1 MTLCSSMMLLFTISF
16 TIGVRVA
23 VAQSFKPDVCNPE
36 YTPSIKCYPPGLGD
50 GRPPCCELGY
60 CKNGNYTNVDIIC
73 TSPSLCNFN
82 HNPECYY
89 FDGMPLCCTS
99 ELACSFTSNLEC
111 DTNDYESQ
119 PPTTLAP
126 ATTTAPPNTPAP
138 TACSERRFYSD
149 GGICTN
155 KDMPPLGRSSYSS
168 SSQCC
173 ALTQA
178 TGMCLSEDI
187 CGDGGVTTT
196 TFAPTTASPTTSL
209 APVTATPTLAPV
221 TTTLAP
227 VTTTPTLA
235 PITATLAP
243 VTTTPTLAPVTATLP
258 PVTTTFAPA
267 PLDVSS
273 APTAC
278 SEQKFYLAGGVCT
291 NEGMVPPGGT
301 SYASREECCVATATL
316 FSECVVVD
324 ICDKEATTTLAPAAT
339 PVTTDAPHMSMSMSH
354 SMTLAPATTS
364 PASASPTV
372 SAFACIDKY
381 HDAGGICTNIG
392 MAPPGGT
399 SYDTIEQCCAYTQG
413 LGVCE
418 VDVCEEGVAITPQI
432 PPAPAPTP
440 VLTPSPTEEVASIV
454 PTTTLTPTTSPVTS
468 APTACSEQLF
478 YSAGGICTNEG
489 LTPPGGTSYASKE
502 LCCAITQAKVD
513 CVYKDVCDCIDEKCV
528 VDDDCLIFA
537 ECSGF
542 DCCCSR
548 FG

>member
-1 MTLCSSMMLLFTISF
+1 
-16 TIGVRVA
+16 
-23 VAQSFKPDVCNPE
+23 
-36 YTPSIKCYPPGLGD
+36 
-50 GRPPCCELGY
+50 
-60 CKNGNYTNVDIIC
+60 
-73 TSPSLCNFN
+73 
-82 HNPECYY
+82 
-89 FDGMPLCCTS
+89 MPLCCTS
-99 ELACSFTSNLEC
+99 DLACSFTSNLEC

-138 TACSERRFYSD
+138 TACGERRFYSD

-178 TGMCLSEDI
+178 TGVCLSEDI

-196 TFAPTTASPTTSL
+196 TLAPTTASPTTSL

-221 TTTLAP
+221 IATLAP
-227 VTTTPTLA
+227 VTTAPTLA
-235 PITATLAP
+235 PITATLSP
-243 VTTTPTLAPVTATLP
+243 VTTTPTLAPVTTTLHPVTATLP
-258 PVTTTFAPA
+258 PVTTTTTLAPVTTTLSPA

-301 SYASREECCVATATL
+301 SYTSREECCVATATL
-316 FSECVVVD
+316 FSECEVVD
-324 ICDKEATTTLAPAAT
+324 ICDEEVTTTLAPT
-339 PVTTDAPHMSMSMSH
+339 
-354 SMTLAPATTS
+354 TTS
-364 PASASPTV
+364 PVSASPTV
-372 SAFACIDKY
+372 SAFACVDKY

-413 LGVCE
+413 IGTCQVDICE
-418 VDVCEEGVAITPQI
+418 DPQI
-432 PPAPAPTP
+432 PPVPAPTP

-478 YSAGGICTNEG
+478 YNAAGICTNEG

-502 LCCAITQAKVD
+502 LCCAITQANVD